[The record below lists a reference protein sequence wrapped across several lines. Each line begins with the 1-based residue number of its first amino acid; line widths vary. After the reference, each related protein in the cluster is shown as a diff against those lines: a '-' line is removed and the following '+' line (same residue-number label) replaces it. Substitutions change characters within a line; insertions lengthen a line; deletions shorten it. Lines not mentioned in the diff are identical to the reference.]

1 MSDRIGR
8 RKPFVAPGA
17 VLGAAGLLVMILGNS
32 LDWPY
37 VGAAICGVAAGLIM
51 GVYLSFAISTLPDSA
66 NVARDLG
73 LVNMAATLPYSF
85 ILFAAPLLLNIGA
98 ATTTRPSSPRG
109 RPCVC
114 WAASPWQR
122 SARLADRHV
131 CHRPLSARSRVSGV
145 SAPWRDSGR

>member
-37 VGAAICGVAAGLIM
+37 MGAAICGVAAGLIM

-85 ILFAAPLLLNIGA
+85 IPFAAPLLLNIGA

-109 RPCVC
+109 RPPSLMEDPTPGPCPRRRAWGV
-114 WAASPWQR
+114 AIRVAPRAVYQ
-122 SARLADRHV
+122 
-131 CHRPLSARSRVSGV
+131 PARSRG
-145 SAPWRDSGR
+145 ALAT